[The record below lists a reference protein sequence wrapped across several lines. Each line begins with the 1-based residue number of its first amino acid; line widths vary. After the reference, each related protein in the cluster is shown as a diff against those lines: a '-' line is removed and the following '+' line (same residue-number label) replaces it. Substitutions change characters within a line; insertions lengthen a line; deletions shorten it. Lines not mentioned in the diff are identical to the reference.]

1 MSRNAWVGR
10 DPALAWNGQDSNA
23 SISRSPHLCCWCAPG
38 AGAVTGW
45 SPGRPRPSRWP
56 LNTTATTRL
65 FGIRLPVPGLALW
78 GLIVL
83 AALGG
88 HLWLWRLPF
97 PDRLSGS
104 AVVHAQPGQ
113 LLRIE
118 NPASTTRLLRFDGR
132 PGEAVDIRFERASL
146 ALFTL
151 ALLRSVGLD
160 PPSGEVALE
169 GWPMARAPA
178 RPSSAS
184 TSKRPRASTPASN
197 SSSSKR
203 A

>member
-1 MSRNAWVGR
+1 M
-10 DPALAWNGQDSNA
+10 
-23 SISRSPHLCCWCAPG
+23 
-38 AGAVTGW
+38 
-45 SPGRPRPSRWP
+45 
-56 LNTTATTRL
+56 
-65 FGIRLPVPGLALW
+65 
-78 GLIVL
+78 L

-146 ALFTL
+146 ALSTL

-169 GWPMARAPA
+169 QMV
-178 RPSSAS
+178 
-184 TSKRPRASTPASN
+184 
-197 SSSSKR
+197 
-203 A
+203 